1 MITLSYLNLITS
13 EHRDKPK
20 YISMLT
26 GIFDQFVNNA
36 NIMDSIKNG
45 LDPDI
50 ATGKQLD
57 ILGEYIG
64 QPRQLSVD
72 VEGLEGVLSDEDY
85 RFLLKARIAQGSW
98 DGTVEGIY
106 NIWRDLF
113 GDVDFIL
120 IDNQDMSCSFNISPV
135 GLTPIQVQMIILNM
149 IIPKPAGVRYNYEF
163 LTRVL
168 FSYDMNTDYYKGY
181 DLGYWNGAF
190 FTFALDI
197 ENDSGNPI
205 LAGLDLGEWS
215 YIGG

>member
-1 MITLSYLNLITS
+1 MTTLSYLNLITS

-20 YISMLT
+20 YIAMLT

-36 NIMDSIKNG
+36 NQMDAIKNG
-45 LDPDI
+45 LDPNI

-64 QPRQLSVD
+64 QSRQLTVD
-72 VEGLEGVLSDEDY
+72 IEGLDSKLNDEDY
-85 RFLLKARIAQGSW
+85 RFLLKARIIQSFW
-98 DGTVEGIY
+98 DGTTEGIY
-106 NIWRDLF
+106 DLWGSLF

-135 GLTPIQVQMIILNM
+135 GMTAIQTEMIAANM

-163 LTRVL
+163 LSRVF
-168 FSYDMNTDYYKGY
+168 FSYDLNTDYYKGY
-181 DLGYWNGAF
+181 DLGYWNGVF
-190 FTFALDI
+190 LSFALDVS
-197 ENDSGNPI
+197 NDESSI

-215 YIGG
+215 FINA